1 MPPAAAAEMPTAV
14 GSLLDQNPWSEQ
26 DSGSPSDL
34 EMWAMPSETQEQEIG
49 ETESA
54 KQNANASGA
63 ACPTGRGSRLDT
75 ERPKEKEKERVAGD
89 PFSCLLSAVLFEPA
103 GNNMTVT
110 NSCAVLAATKFC
122 DLSCGY

>member
-1 MPPAAAAEMPTAV
+1 MPTAV
-14 GSLLDQNPWSEQ
+14 GSLLDQNPWNEQ

-54 KQNANASGA
+54 KQNANASDA
-63 ACPTGRGSRLDT
+63 ACPAGRGSRLAT
-75 ERPKEKEKERVAGD
+75 EDQREKEKERVEDD
-89 PFSCLLSAVLFEPA
+89 PFSCLLSAVLVEPA

>member
-1 MPPAAAAEMPTAV
+1 MPTAV

-63 ACPTGRGSRLDT
+63 ACPAGRGSRLDT
-75 ERPKEKEKERVAGD
+75 ERPEEKEKERVEGD
-89 PFSCLLSAVLFEPA
+89 PFSCLLSAVLVEPA

-122 DLSCGY
+122 GRPCGY